1 MDELLALQTLERK
14 KMHEKQLNN
23 IHGKLNTIAKQKE
36 ILGNSK
42 LDAAFLQSMSASGN
56 ALKKAQKDKKFT
68 KVIIVQ
74 I

>member
-1 MDELLALQTLERK
+1 MDELLALQALERK

-42 LDAAFLQSMSASGN
+42 LDAAFLQSMSGN